1 LKKKYIY
8 YWSPFLTK
16 IATIKAVLSSAES
29 LVKYSNEFQP
39 TIINAAGEF
48 DEYIYNLNNKN
59 ISVINLSKKNYIKN
73 LPRFGF
79 FNSRISFIIIFFR
92 SFFSLKKLIAKDNP
106 DFLIMH
112 LISSL
117 PIILMLTFKFET
129 KFILRISGY
138 PKLNLFRKF
147 FWKIAFNRIYKVTCP
162 TQKTLDLLLKDNIVS
177 ADKIFLVPDPIID
190 LNFKKKVDVKFFES
204 NFNLAAGRL
213 TQQKN
218 FIFLIEAFYEVLK
231 IYPNEKL
238 IIAGDGEQKQILI
251 KKIQE
256 MNVAKN
262 IILIGYKDNIYEYMK
277 QCNSFI
283 LSSLFEDPG
292 FVLIE
297 AIFNRA
303 FIISSNCETAPMEI
317 IGQHSDCGL
326 IYQNNN
332 IESFKNAF
340 IKFKNFNKDEI
351 KLKKI
356 KAFKKIKKYTAFQH
370 FKLIKSVLV

>member
-48 DEYIYNLNNKN
+48 DEYIYKLNKKN
-59 ISVINLSKKNYIKN
+59 ISVINLSIKSYIQN
-73 LPRFGF
+73 LPRFGY

-92 SFFSLKKLIAKDNP
+92 SFFSLKKLIIKNKP
-106 DFLIMH
+106 DFLIIH

-117 PIILMLTFKFET
+117 PIILLLIFKFET

-138 PKLNLFRKF
+138 PKLNLFRKL
-147 FWKIAFNRIYKVTCP
+147 FWKIAFKKIYKVTCP
-162 TQKTLDLLLKDNIVS
+162 TKKTLDLLLKDNIVS
-177 ADKIFLVPDPIID
+177 SNKIFLLPDPIID
-190 LNFKKKVDVKFFES
+190 LNLKKKEDIKFFEG

-238 IIAGDGEQKQILI
+238 IIAGDGEQKQILT

-256 MNVAKN
+256 MNVANN

-303 FIISSNCETAPMEI
+303 FVISSNCETAPMEI

-340 IKFKNFNKDEI
+340 INFKNLNKDEI

-356 KAFKKIKKYTAFQH
+356 KAFKKIKKYTTLQH
-370 FKLIKSVLV
+370 FKLIKNVFL

>member
-1 LKKKYIY
+1 MKKKYIY

-48 DEYIYNLNNKN
+48 DEYIYKLNKKN
-59 ISVINLSKKNYIKN
+59 ISVINLSIKSYIQN
-73 LPRFGF
+73 LPRFGY

-92 SFFSLKKLIAKDNP
+92 SFFSLKKLIIKNKP
-106 DFLIMH
+106 DFLIIH

-117 PIILMLTFKFET
+117 PIILLLIFKFET

-147 FWKIAFNRIYKVTCP
+147 FWKIAFKKIYKVTCP
-162 TQKTLDLLLKDNIVS
+162 TKKTLDLLLKDNIVS
-177 ADKIFLVPDPIID
+177 SNKIFLLPDPIID
-190 LNFKKKVDVKFFES
+190 LNLKKKEDIKFFEG

-238 IIAGDGEQKQILI
+238 IIAGDGEQKQILT

-256 MNVAKN
+256 MNVANN

-340 IKFKNFNKDEI
+340 INFKNLNKDEI

-356 KAFKKIKKYTAFQH
+356 KAFKKIKKYTTLQH
-370 FKLIKSVLV
+370 FKLIKNVFL

>member
-117 PIILMLTFKFET
+117 PIILMLIFKFET

-147 FWKIAFNRIYKVTCP
+147 FWKIAFKRIYKVTCP

-177 ADKIFLVPDPIID
+177 SDKIFLVPDPILD
-190 LNFKKKVDVKFFES
+190 LNLKKKVDVKFLES

-356 KAFKKIKKYTAFQH
+356 KAFKKIKKYTIFQH
-370 FKLIKSVLV
+370 FKLIKSVFV

>member
-1 LKKKYIY
+1 MKKKYIY

>member
-48 DEYIYNLNNKN
+48 DEYIYNLNKKN

-92 SFFSLKKLIAKDNP
+92 SFFSLKKLIIKNKP
-106 DFLIMH
+106 DFLIIH

-117 PIILMLTFKFET
+117 PIILLLIFKFET

-147 FWKIAFNRIYKVTCP
+147 FWKIAFRRIYKVTCP
-162 TQKTLDLLLKDNIVS
+162 TKKTLDLFLKNNIVS
-177 ADKIFLVPDPIID
+177 SDKIFLLPDPIID
-190 LNFKKKVDVKFFES
+190 LNLEKKEDIKFFEG

-238 IIAGDGEQKQILI
+238 IIAGDGEQKKILT

-256 MNVAKN
+256 MNVANN
-262 IILIGYKDNIYEYMK
+262 IILIGYKDNIYKYMK

-303 FIISSNCETAPMEI
+303 FVISSNCETAPMEI
-317 IGQHSDCGL
+317 IGERSDCGL
-326 IYQNNN
+326 IYENNN

-356 KAFKKIKKYTAFQH
+356 KAFKKIKKYSTFQH
-370 FKLIKSVLV
+370 FKLIKSVIV

>member
-48 DEYIYNLNNKN
+48 DEYIYKLNKKN
-59 ISVINLSKKNYIKN
+59 ISVINLSIKSYIQN
-73 LPRFGF
+73 LPRFGY

-92 SFFSLKKLIAKDNP
+92 SFFSLKKLIIKNKP
-106 DFLIMH
+106 DFLIIH

-117 PIILMLTFKFET
+117 PIILLLIFKFET

-138 PKLNLFRKF
+138 PKLNLLRKF
-147 FWKIAFNRIYKVTCP
+147 FWKIAFKKIYKVTCP
-162 TQKTLDLLLKDNIVS
+162 TKKTLDLLLKDNIVS
-177 ADKIFLVPDPIID
+177 SNKIFLLPDPIID
-190 LNFKKKVDVKFFES
+190 LNLKKKEDIKFFEG

-238 IIAGDGEQKQILI
+238 IIAGDGEQKQILT

-256 MNVAKN
+256 MNVANN

-340 IKFKNFNKDEI
+340 INFKNFNKDEI

-356 KAFKKIKKYTAFQH
+356 KAFKKIKKYTTFQH
-370 FKLIKSVLV
+370 FKLIKSFLV

>member
-48 DEYIYNLNNKN
+48 DEYIYKLNKKN
-59 ISVINLSKKNYIKN
+59 ISVINLSIKSYIQN
-73 LPRFGF
+73 LPRFGY

-92 SFFSLKKLIAKDNP
+92 SFFSLKKLIIKNKP
-106 DFLIMH
+106 DFLIIH

-117 PIILMLTFKFET
+117 PIILLLIFKFET

-147 FWKIAFNRIYKVTCP
+147 FWKIAFKKIYKVTCP
-162 TQKTLDLLLKDNIVS
+162 TKKTLDLLLKDNIVS
-177 ADKIFLVPDPIID
+177 SNKIFLLPDPIID
-190 LNFKKKVDVKFFES
+190 LNLKKKEDIKFFEG

-238 IIAGDGEQKQILI
+238 IIAGDGEQKQILT

-256 MNVAKN
+256 MNVANN

-340 IKFKNFNKDEI
+340 INFKNLNKDEI

-356 KAFKKIKKYTAFQH
+356 KAFKKIKKYTTLQH
-370 FKLIKSVLV
+370 FKLIKNVFL

>member
-1 LKKKYIY
+1 MKKKYIY

-190 LNFKKKVDVKFFES
+190 LNLKKKVDVKFFES